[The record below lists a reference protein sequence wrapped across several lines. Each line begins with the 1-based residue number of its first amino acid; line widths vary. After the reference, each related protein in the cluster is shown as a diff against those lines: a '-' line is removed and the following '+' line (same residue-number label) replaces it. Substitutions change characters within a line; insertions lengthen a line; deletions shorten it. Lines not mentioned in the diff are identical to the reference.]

1 MPRPAHSPS
10 HQRAEQ
16 PQHAVP
22 AAHGQAAGVGV
33 LLRDLAADGEQRVKI
48 TAHIGHGAAAAEP
61 AGVLKVQ
68 VQAAKVKINRTYNG
82 FRAVGYALLR
92 VDEPGAY
99 S

>member
-1 MPRPAHSPS
+1 MGKFHLPRPVHSPS

-48 TAHIGHGAAAAEP
+48 AAHIGHGAAAAEP

-68 VQAAKVKINRTYNG
+68 VQAAEVKIG
-82 FRAVGYALLR
+82 KGL
-92 VDEPGAY
+92 P
-99 S
+99 